1 VLTSICARQKCKP
14 EIFCARGFSLF
25 YSMPMADTKNSS
37 SSPWFWIPT
46 LYVAEGMPNALV
58 ATVSVMLYN
67 DLGVSNA
74 ATAFF
79 TSLLYL
85 PWVIK
90 PLWSPAVDIL
100 KTRRLWIWTMQLLLG
115 AGLAGIALMI
125 SASHFIQWTII
136 FFGLLAFSS
145 ATHDI
150 AADGFYMMAPT
161 ECEQSFFIGFRS
173 IFFNVGKILAQ
184 GGLVF
189 LAGEIKNRTG
199 NSILA
204 WSTVFALAAAIF
216 FSQGLNHRLIL
227 PKPQSDQPK
236 SFGTSKNF
244 FEGFLKTFETFFQK
258 PKIILLLLFLLLYR
272 LGEAQLVKIIPIF
285 LHAPLDEGGL
295 GLPIEKISA
304 VYGTAGVIAFM
315 CGALLGGFAVSRRGL
330 KFWLWPMLLA
340 IHLPDAVFI
349 WLATTQPENLFA
361 IGAGVAVEQFGYGF
375 GFTAFMLYMIYI
387 ARGEHRTAH
396 YAICTG
402 FMALG
407 MMLPG
412 MWSGRLQEVLGYPHF
427 FVWVILAT
435 IPSFIVAIRIPL
447 APEFGKK
454 VVLE

>member
-1 VLTSICARQKCKP
+1 MTGAKPTSR
-14 EIFCARGFSLF
+14 
-25 YSMPMADTKNSS
+25 
-37 SSPWFWIPT
+37 SPWLWIPT
-46 LYVAEGMPNALV
+46 VYFAEGMPNALV
-58 ATVSVMLYN
+58 ATVSVMFYN

-90 PLWSPAVDIL
+90 PLWSPVVDIL

-115 AGLAGIALMI
+115 AGLAGVAALVP
-125 SASHFIQWTII
+125 APHFIQWTMV

-161 ECEQSFFIGFRS
+161 EHEQSFFIGFRS
-173 IFFNVGKILAQ
+173 VFFNVGKISAQ

-189 LAGEIKNRTG
+189 LAGEIENQTHNPR
-199 NSILA
+199 LA
-204 WSTVFALAAAIF
+204 WSTVFLLAAGIF
-216 FSQGLNHRLIL
+216 FCLGFYHRFIL
-227 PKPQSDQPK
+227 PRPAIDRPK
-236 SFGTSKNF
+236 SFGRSGISLD
-244 FEGFLKTFETFFQK
+244 EFLKTFENFFRK
-258 PKIILLLLFLLLYR
+258 PGIILMLLFVLLYR
-272 LGEAQLVKIIPIF
+272 LGEAQLMKIIPLF
-285 LHAPLDEGGL
+285 LHAPLSEGGL
-295 GLPIEKISA
+295 GMSIGTIST
-304 VYGTAGVIAFM
+304 VYGSTGVIAFM
-315 CGALLGGFAVSRRGL
+315 IGALLGGFSVARQGL

-349 WLATTQPENLFA
+349 WLAYAQPENLFA
-361 IGAGVAVEQFGYGF
+361 IGAGVALEQFGYGF

-387 ARGEHRTAH
+387 ARGEHATAH

-407 MMLPG
+407 MMVPG
-412 MWSGRLQEVLGYPHF
+412 LWSGWLQEYLGYPHF

-435 IPSFIVAIRIPL
+435 IPSFIVAARIPL
-447 APEFGKK
+447 EAEFGKRRTN
-454 VVLE
+454 